1 MVAQSGGS
9 RHNCATM
16 NTTRHV
22 AAVITILVLL
32 LPSDALPQLKT
43 DRDWRILKQLAQGD
57 KLRVELVQ
65 GKTVEGA
72 YKEANDSTLA
82 LTVRNAKQ
90 EINKGDV
97 NKIYLLSGKPIGSDT
112 GKGAAI
118 GATAGGNLGGAA
130 LGDQLLVRVF
140 VAMLFA
146 IPGAIIGLIAGASH
160 HSRQLIYER

>member
-1 MVAQSGGS
+1 MRFEPEQ
-9 RHNCATM
+9 
-16 NTTRHV
+16 
-22 AAVITILVLL
+22 
-32 LPSDALPQLKT
+32 
-43 DRDWRILKQLAQGD
+43 
-57 KLRVELVQ
+57 RVEGREFMDAEVARFGSLCPVS
-65 GKTVEGA
+65 G

-118 GATAGGNLGGAA
+118 GATAGGNLGEAP
-130 LGDQLLVRVF
+130 LGDQLLARVF
-140 VAMLFA
+140 VAILFA